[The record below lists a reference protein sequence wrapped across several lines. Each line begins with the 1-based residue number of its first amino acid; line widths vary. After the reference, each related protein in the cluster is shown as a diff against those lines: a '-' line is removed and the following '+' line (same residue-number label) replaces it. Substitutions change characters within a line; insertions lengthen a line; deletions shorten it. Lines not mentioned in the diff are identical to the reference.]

1 MPSVTID
8 LTAVP
13 SAAPAVTQA
22 LEQRL
27 GASGQLELD
36 SRHLHNFCHFLE
48 AFHVNNAIDE
58 ITDSHP
64 TTLRSSR
71 ELL

>member
-1 MPSVTID
+1 MPQAASAM
-8 LTAVP
+8 LGTAVP
-13 SAAPAVTQA
+13 NNLRFA
-22 LEQRL
+22 LEL
-27 GASGQLELD
+27 A

-48 AFHVNNAIDE
+48 AFHANNAIDE
-58 ITDSHP
+58 ITDSYP

>member
-8 LTAVP
+8 LTAGP

-27 GASGQLELD
+27 GASGQLEQIARKLGRL
-36 SRHLHNFCHFLE
+36 SPYSWAE
-48 AFHVNNAIDE
+48 V
-58 ITDSHP
+58 
-64 TTLRSSR
+64 
-71 ELL
+71 